1 VTIAV
6 GGRSGE
12 SGRAIDASAGRLA
25 ARVDS
30 FCSRARCQRH
40 VRLIS
45 RSSLSELSDAK
56 EVDAVRPK
64 TDVELS
70 GEPEQIATAA
80 AERLRAL
87 AAGDL
92 EREVELQ
99 RRVGEAASRGIAT
112 GLSLAAIANAEQLG
126 EARAREELG
135 PQLLRRVERAGRRK
149 REAELEYEEAIV
161 RAGRVGLVHRDV
173 AAAAQ
178 VAHGTVRAIIA
189 RTQAAFGERAPSATS
204 AIEDE
209 AEEQPADGPAFIDV
223 AAGQA

>member
-1 VTIAV
+1 
-6 GGRSGE
+6 
-12 SGRAIDASAGRLA
+12 
-25 ARVDS
+25 
-30 FCSRARCQRH
+30 
-40 VRLIS
+40 
-45 RSSLSELSDAK
+45 
-56 EVDAVRPK
+56 VDAVRPK

-70 GEPEQIATAA
+70 GELEQIATAA

-149 REAELEYEEAIV
+149 R
-161 RAGRVGLVHRDV
+161 
-173 AAAAQ
+173 
-178 VAHGTVRAIIA
+178 
-189 RTQAAFGERAPSATS
+189 
-204 AIEDE
+204 
-209 AEEQPADGPAFIDV
+209 
-223 AAGQA
+223 